1 MLDRNDPL
9 QKYVN
14 YEASKDNLYRIIEN
28 QIKLLGYFSFDVAEL
43 ASQDWWYVSK
53 FSRKQ
58 LDEFLRALTSGK
70 ENCCGGKVRHPNK
83 ESATDTL
90 WRGQNV
96 YWCPYCNHWHTGNKI
111 KFENNN
117 YTFSTSQI
125 YTELQYIK
133 DDALRYEIER
143 YFNEIKTT
151 QAR

>member
-1 MLDRNDPL
+1 MLDRNNPL
-9 QKYVN
+9 QKYVAHD
-14 YEASKDNLYRIIEN
+14 ESQANLSRIIDN
-28 QIKLLGYFSFDVAEL
+28 QVKLLGYYSAEL
-43 ASQDWWYVSK
+43 ESQDWWYVSK

-83 ESATDTL
+83 ESAIDTM

-96 YWCPYCNHWHTGNKI
+96 YWCPYCNHWHTGNKL

-125 YTELQYIK
+125 YLELQYIK

-143 YFNEIKTT
+143 YFKELLTT
-151 QAR
+151 QELGD